1 MRFVKPLGYFWM
13 ILLTTLPLVARAEGG
28 TSSSRALIQT
38 HWTTLGG
45 MRYLKDEKQLS
56 GRELKSLIESLEDP
70 EASALLKKSE
80 TSETLGFVEL
90 GGSVVLSVA
99 SVFFPNDHLHVLGLD
114 ISMPFLPLALPGTF
128 LGVLGGL
135 HQMEAGT
142 AKYASVQRYN
152 RLAGKSDSLAWNL
165 APQKDGLGLGLT
177 YSF

>member
-1 MRFVKPLGYFWM
+1 
-13 ILLTTLPLVARAEGG
+13 
-28 TSSSRALIQT
+28 
-38 HWTTLGG
+38 
-45 MRYLKDEKQLS
+45 
-56 GRELKSLIESLEDP
+56 
-70 EASALLKKSE
+70 
-80 TSETLGFVEL
+80 
-90 GGSVVLSVA
+90 
-99 SVFFPNDHLHVLGLD
+99 VLGLD